1 MAEIRDIKPADPLWQ
16 KRQTEKIRPDSNPD
30 TPQKE
35 RRRRRDPRGRGEGPD
50 RSRGGHI
57 DEYA

>member
-16 KRQTEKIRPDSNPD
+16 KRQIEKIRPDANPD

-35 RRRRRDPRGRGEGPD
+35 RRRRRGDDDGKDQG
-50 RSRGGHI
+50 RSRGGRL